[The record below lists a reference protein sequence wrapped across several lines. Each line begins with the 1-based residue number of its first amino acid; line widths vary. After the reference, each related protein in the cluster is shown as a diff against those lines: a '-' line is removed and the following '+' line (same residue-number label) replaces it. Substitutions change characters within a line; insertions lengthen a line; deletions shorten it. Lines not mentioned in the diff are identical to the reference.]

1 MWLDPHPKE
10 ESFIKSD
17 ADEDMFTGAV
27 EKSSLCD
34 GDGECC
40 GGFMLVPIELDVVED
55 MSRVWLA
62 GRKDTVG
69 GECRSEISELDVGP
83 TGKSLIKSADV
94 DVAVVGL
101 VCIELF
107 DDDDDKFVEAA
118 EVDGKMYS
126 KVLWL
131 YGEDELEVEEVNEG
145 EEFELK
151 YLVENCV
158 WL

>member
-1 MWLDPHPKE
+1 M
-10 ESFIKSD
+10 
-17 ADEDMFTGAV
+17 
-27 EKSSLCD
+27 
-34 GDGECC
+34 
-40 GGFMLVPIELDVVED
+40 
-55 MSRVWLA
+55 
-62 GRKDTVG
+62 
-69 GECRSEISELDVGP
+69 
-83 TGKSLIKSADV
+83 IKSADV
-94 DVAVVGL
+94 DVAVVRL